1 MEAEFW
7 HERWS
12 RGEIGFH
19 QHDYNEFMQAF
30 IHRLGLPE
38 DSHLLVPLCG
48 KSLDMLWLSQA
59 GFDVTGVELSRQA
72 IEDFFR
78 ENALQA
84 KVETRGP
91 STWFTHGRLQ
101 IACADFFD
109 VADLDIPPPDGVY
122 DRASL
127 VALPPPMR
135 ARYAET
141 LLRLLPPG
149 CGILLITL
157 EYPQH
162 EMNGPPF
169 SVSREEINRLYG
181 RRCAIEEIHSED
193 CLEREPRFRKK
204 GLSRLTEHVLLL
216 RKKPGHPE

>member
-38 DSHLLVPLCG
+38 KGRLLVPLCG

-59 GFDVTGVELSRQA
+59 GFHVTGVELSRQA

-78 ENALQA
+78 ENNIQA
-84 KVETRGP
+84 QLETRG
-91 STWFTHGRLQ
+91 SITWFLHGNLR
-101 IACADFFD
+101 IVCMDFFD
-109 VADLDIPPPDGVY
+109 VADLDIAPPDGVY

-127 VALPPPMR
+127 VALPPRMR
-135 ARYAET
+135 LRYAET
-141 LLRLLPPG
+141 LLSMLPPG

-157 EYPQH
+157 DYPQH

-169 SVSREEINRLYG
+169 SVSREEVDRLYG
-181 RRCAIEEIHSED
+181 LHCSIEEIHTED

-204 GLSRLTEHVLLL
+204 GLSRLTEHVFLL
-216 RKKPGHPE
+216 RKNPGNPG